1 MPRETAQETVPQLF
15 FIFPRSALALTAQ
28 ICLLVQPL
36 SLVKMFCFQKSLGPG
51 LCAERKTRKFT
62 DKCKNQKEN
71 LDSEKNRH
79 LSDPLNENNQVK
91 AVQSAVSV
99 SFFKTSLR
107 TMILLLLMFCDLLGE
122 AQILLFETIEHYSSA
137 P

>member
-1 MPRETAQETVPQLF
+1 M
-15 FIFPRSALALTAQ
+15 
-28 ICLLVQPL
+28 
-36 SLVKMFCFQKSLGPG
+36 
-51 LCAERKTRKFT
+51 
-62 DKCKNQKEN
+62 
-71 LDSEKNRH
+71 DSEKNRH
-79 LSDPLNENNQVK
+79 SSDPLNENNQVK

-107 TMILLLLMFCDLLGE
+107 TTILLLLMFCDLLGE